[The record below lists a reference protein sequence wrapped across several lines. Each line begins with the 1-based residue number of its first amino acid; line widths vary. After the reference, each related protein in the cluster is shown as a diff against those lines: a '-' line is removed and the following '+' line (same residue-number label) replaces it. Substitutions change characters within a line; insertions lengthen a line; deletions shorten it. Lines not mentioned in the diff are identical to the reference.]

1 MNSNQPLGLNKFVF
15 QLVCLTCAVT
25 AWSTPRYSF
34 TDLGSSMGAAE
45 TTGLAINEAG
55 TVVGGSVHRTDGFAF
70 VYQNRKV
77 QNLNAVNATPGWKLI
92 RALDINDRGD
102 IVGRG
107 EYRGKVRGF
116 RLRNGKV
123 EELDTLT
130 GFPSSVATGIDKKGT
145 VIGAAFKVNSDS
157 QVVAWR
163 GRQAVRLAPELAG
176 RITGA
181 EAVSDNGIVLGNIGA
196 GDRDG
201 DGPFIIQKGRVVVVE
216 DTLVPDS
223 GVDLINGWAV
233 NDRGLVVGSAFFRPA
248 NDVTVPQLSRAFA
261 WRNGALTF
269 LPVFPGDENDF
280 NVTPSAYGVNNRG
293 DIVGAY
299 SSPRTPNR
307 AFLFKD
313 QRLYDLNEL
322 VSSTK
327 GFRLSTARAINDA
340 GQITGEAFKGR
351 KIHAFLL
358 TPITPRPNVAGSR
371 KLTVSGPTATVH
383 GTCETPVAFIQY
395 RVNGGKWSRARG
407 TSKWKFR
414 VPLRSG
420 RNSISVRAQSRFG
433 YSKPIK
439 IFADRK

>member
-1 MNSNQPLGLNKFVF
+1 
-15 QLVCLTCAVT
+15 
-25 AWSTPRYSF
+25 
-34 TDLGSSMGAAE
+34 MGAAE
-45 TTGLAINEAG
+45 TTGLAINESG
-55 TVVGGSVHRTDGFAF
+55 TVVGGSVHRADGFAF
-70 VYQNRKV
+70 VYQNGKV
-77 QNLNAVNATPGWKLI
+77 ENLSALNTTPGWKLI
-92 RALDINDRGD
+92 RALAINAQGD

-116 RLRNGKV
+116 KFRNGKV
-123 EELDTLT
+123 EELDTFA

-145 VIGAAFKVNSDS
+145 VVGAAFRVNNDS

-216 DTLVPDS
+216 DTLLPDS
-223 GVDLINGWAV
+223 GVDLVSGWGV
-233 NDRGLVVGSAFFRPA
+233 NNKSTVVGDAFVRPA
-248 NDVTVPQLSRAFA
+248 NDVTVPPLSRAFA
-261 WRNGALTF
+261 WRNGVLTF

-322 VSSTK
+322 VSSTR
-327 GFRLSTARAINDA
+327 GFRLSAARAINDA
-340 GQITGEAFKGR
+340 GQITGTAFKGR
-351 KIHAFLL
+351 KTHAFLL
-358 TPITPRPNVAGSR
+358 TPITPRPKVTGSR
-371 KLTVSGPTATVH
+371 KLTVSGPKATIH
-383 GTCETPVAFIQY
+383 GTCETPVISIQY
-395 RVNGGKWSRARG
+395 QLEGRKWSRARG
-407 TSKWKFR
+407 KSKWKFR
-414 VPLRSG
+414 VPVRSG
-420 RNSISVRAQSRFG
+420 RSSISIRAQSRFG
-433 YSKPIK
+433 YSKPLK
-439 IFADRK
+439 VFVTRR